1 MQQTD
6 STTVELELTVTFY
19 DYWHCGAGESAGS
32 KADALIL
39 KDEHNLPYIPGKTLK
54 GHIREM
60 AETLDNHEDFV
71 NRCFGRSTFGES
83 VSPTATKEREG
94 KCYFGNAVL
103 EEHIAPEL
111 IPYLYTTITST
122 AIESN
127 GIAKTGSLREIEAV
141 VPLTLKAYITNVPTE
156 YQVQMCQAIRQVKRI
171 GLNRTRGWGR
181 CEIRVITKGD
191 CNA

>member
-1 MQQTD
+1 MRQTD

-32 KADALIL
+32 KADALVL

-83 VSPTATKEREG
+83 MPPTATKEREG

-103 EEHIAPEL
+103 KESITPEL

-122 AIESN
+122 AIASN
-127 GIAKTGSLREIEAV
+127 GIAKTGTLREIETV
-141 VPLTLKAYITNVPTE
+141 VPLSLKAYITNVPTE

>member
-32 KADALIL
+32 RADALVL

-83 VSPTATKEREG
+83 MPPTATKEREG

-103 EEHIAPEL
+103 KESITPEL

-122 AIESN
+122 AIASN
-127 GIAKTGSLREIEAV
+127 GIAKTGTLREIETV
-141 VPLTLKAYITNVPTE
+141 VPLSLKAYITNVPTE

>member
-1 MQQTD
+1 MQQTNSSYVD
-6 STTVELELTVTFY
+6 LELTVTFY

-32 KADALIL
+32 RADALVL

-60 AETLDNHEDFV
+60 AETLEDHEDFV

-83 VSPTATKEREG
+83 VPPTATKEREG

-103 EEHIAPEL
+103 EESITHEL
-111 IPYLYTTITST
+111 IPYLYTTIAST
-122 AIESN
+122 AIGSN

-141 VPLTLKAYITNVPTE
+141 VPLELKARITDVPTE
-156 YQVQMCQAIRQVKRI
+156 YQEQMCQAIRQVKRI
-171 GLNRTRGWGR
+171 GLGRTRGWGR
-181 CEIRVITKGD
+181 CEITVATKGECD
-191 CNA
+191 A